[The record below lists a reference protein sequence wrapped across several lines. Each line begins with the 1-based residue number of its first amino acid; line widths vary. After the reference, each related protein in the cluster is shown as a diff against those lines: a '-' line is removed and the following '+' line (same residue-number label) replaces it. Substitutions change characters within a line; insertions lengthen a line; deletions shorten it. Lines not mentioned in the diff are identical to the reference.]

1 MHRTLFFAECNSISI
16 HNNSRK
22 TIFSKCKNIIFIVAF
37 VVSLHPNV
45 VSWLECVCVFV
56 MGRMCVCVYKLAD
69 KALKVF
75 G

>member
-1 MHRTLFFAECNSISI
+1 MLL
-16 HNNSRK
+16 
-22 TIFSKCKNIIFIVAF
+22 F

-45 VSWLECVCVFV
+45 VSRLECVCVFV
-56 MGRMCVCVYKLAD
+56 LGRMCVCVYKLAD